1 MDLAHRHTVIAR
13 FVSPQNL
20 FPQVSLAKG
29 CIVFPWP
36 PSGENLLGDLF
47 GKYLVAW
54 VLVIVFSD
62 IVLERFSLFFT
73 AALNSITSYQ
83 KGFGDS

>member
-20 FPQVSLAKG
+20 FPQVSLAKN
-29 CIVFPWP
+29 CPVLLLP
-36 PSGENLLGDLF
+36 PSQNLLGDLF
-47 GKYLVAW
+47 GKYLVAG

-62 IVLERFSLFFT
+62 IVLERFSLFFYC
-73 AALNSITSYQ
+73 SS
-83 KGFGDS
+83 